1 MLNVDIRNFQMRDY
15 DRVVSLWKKAGLEIR
30 PGDERAQIRRK
41 LERDPELFLVA
52 EENGLLVGTVLGSW
66 DGRRGWIHHLAI
78 RPNKQRS
85 GLGTMIISELER
97 RMRKKGVLK
106 VNAIVYRTNKK
117 SINFFKKNGYE
128 HHEEDLF
135 FGKLLD

>member
-15 DRVVSLWKKAGLEIR
+15 DRVVGLWKKAGLEIR

>member
-1 MLNVDIRNFQMRDY
+1 MSKVALRNFQMRDY
-15 DRVVSLWKKAGLEIR
+15 DNVVRLWKTSGLEIR
-30 PGDERAQIRRK
+30 PGDERAQIRKK

-52 EENGLLVGTVLGSW
+52 EENGSLVGTVLGSW

-78 RPNKQRS
+78 RPSKQRT
-85 GLGTMIISELER
+85 GLGTLLVGEVEK
-97 RMRKKGVLK
+97 RMRRKGVLK

-128 HHEEDLF
+128 HHAEDLF
-135 FGKLLD
+135 FGKMLT